1 MKTHLIGSELPL
13 LRRFRRDL
21 EWVVDRFGKE
31 VLAGTEY
38 PWAPELDV
46 FEKGGEFIVRADVP
60 GLKRD
65 DIHVEITGTEL
76 TITGE
81 RKLEKEEKEKGYYRT
96 ERSYGG
102 FRRAVALPEG
112 VKVDVAQASIRDGVL
127 EVKMPIVKIGPA
139 TRRLEITEGTVVEKD
154 EKHAA

>member
-1 MKTHLIGSELPL
+1 MKTHLTRSEFPL
-13 LRRFRRDL
+13 LRRFTRDL
-21 EWVVDRFGKE
+21 EWVFDRFGRE

-38 PWAPELDV
+38 WAPELDI
-46 FEKGGEFIVRADVP
+46 FEQGGELIVRADVP

-65 DIHVEITGTEL
+65 EIHVEITGTEL
-76 TITGE
+76 TISGE

-112 VKVDVAQASIRDGVL
+112 VKVDAAHASIRDGVL